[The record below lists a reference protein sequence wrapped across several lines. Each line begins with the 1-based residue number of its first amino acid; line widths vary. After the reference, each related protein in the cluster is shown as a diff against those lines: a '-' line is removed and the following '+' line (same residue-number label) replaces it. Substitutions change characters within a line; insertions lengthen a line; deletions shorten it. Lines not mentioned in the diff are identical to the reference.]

1 MCQQCWSKIML
12 SPDLMD
18 GFAYTVPGENNGALS
33 RIIQIRV
40 ALSIAQYRL
49 VLLANRV
56 IEVTKIKDKQ
66 INSKHYYHLCLFCF
80 VKCLQTL

>member
-1 MCQQCWSKIML
+1 MFF
-12 SPDLMD
+12 D
-18 GFAYTVPGENNGALS
+18 GIFDTVTMIYTVPGENNGALS

-66 INSKHYYHLCLFCF
+66 INSKH
-80 VKCLQTL
+80 

>member
-1 MCQQCWSKIML
+1 VVPKGRFETINVT
-12 SPDLMD
+12 DRGD
-18 GFAYTVPGENNGALS
+18 TVPGENNGALS

-66 INSKHYYHLCLFCF
+66 ISSKH
-80 VKCLQTL
+80 